1 MITYYGWHY
10 DGMFIKLGSYVDI
23 SEAMEEH
30 PEDIVWYLD
39 IKALKDLLNSGKE
52 ILK

>member
-10 DGMFIKLGSYVDI
+10 DGVFVNLGAYADI